1 MKKTKLIVILLT
13 LAILFGQNVLLSEP
27 ASAAGP
33 VTVVVDGKTVL
44 FPDAQPFTDENRRTM
59 VPVRFVS
66 VELGC
71 DVQYFDEIKT
81 VALYRGL
88 IKVELTVEQKEITIL
103 GAKKAMDTV
112 AIIQENRTFVPVRF
126 VAEAFGCEVEWEH
139 ATRTV
144 IITSPDN
151 DIYKIGDFAIE
162 IDESDKFSTNTAGG
176 LVVVKESGLIIGE
189 GKYNGKSVL
198 RITII
203 VDDPAGDILKQR
215 LEAETL
221 LRKRLNTNVV
231 ENVMAHAKRLQTFSD
246 DLEIESWTDKGYDI
260 SAGGGRGVISI
271 MVYMP

>member
-27 ASAAGP
+27 TSAAGP